1 MHEGAHLSF
10 QTIPRQL
17 FFSSLLTGEHEFAC
31 YVELDQSLIST
42 NTLIQWRIADA
53 HSQSAHITCRRHLTA
68 DEQSSCRV
76 WIAVTLPPSWPTS
89 HLQLEVQTTG
99 GLYHHVATIAHYRQS
114 QAFQLPLSGQV
125 LVLIGHRIGETH
137 RAAWQVP
144 TQHFAWDMLP
154 LHPDGL
160 RLLNGSLNE
169 PLDATLFSG
178 FGQDVL
184 APASGQV
191 VQVVDR
197 FPDGMQIGSYPQD
210 LPFYLE
216 DRRRA
221 AGNHIIL
228 DHGGGVFSCL
238 AHLQH
243 GSICVQ
249 EREVVSSGQTIG
261 RLGNSGFSSGPHLHV
276 HFMDG
281 PDLILASALPIQLQA
296 EGSTFAPQAGQII
309 GP

>member
-1 MHEGAHLSF
+1 M
-10 QTIPRQL
+10 
-17 FFSSLLTGEHEFAC
+17 
-31 YVELDQSLIST
+31 
-42 NTLIQWRIADA
+42 QWRIADPLLQA
-53 HSQSAHITCRRHLTA
+53 SHLTCHRQLTTN
-68 DEQSSCRV
+68 EQRSCRV
-76 WIAVTLPPSWPTS
+76 WIAATLPPSWPPS
-89 HLQLEVQTTG
+89 HLQLELHTTSE
-99 GLYHHVATIAHYRQS
+99 LYRHISTIAHYRQS

-144 TQHFAWDMLP
+144 AQQFAWDMLP

-160 RLLNGSLNE
+160 RLLHGSLSE
-169 PLDATLFSG
+169 PLHASMFTG

-191 VQVVDR
+191 VQAIDR
-197 FPDGMQIGSYPQD
+197 FADGVQIGSYPEN
-210 LPFYLE
+210 LTFYQE
-216 DRRRA
+216 DVRRA

-249 EREVVSSGQTIG
+249 EHQVVSSGQMIG
-261 RLGNSGFSSGPHLHV
+261 KLGNSGFSSGPHLHL

-281 PDLILASALPIQLQA
+281 PDMILASALPIQLQA

-309 GP
+309 GT